1 MLRTFDDWNFY
12 CTFSTCLLPHY
23 GFLFF
28 SGIIGKVRN
37 SDEQVGKRASV
48 KDPNKMKGKKRE
60 E

>member
-1 MLRTFDDWNFY
+1 MTGIFIALFLHAFCLIMVFY
-12 CTFSTCLLPHY
+12 
-23 GFLFF
+23 FF